1 MQIDSKDVHNQFCRI
16 SVTVVP
22 NTGVPPVEVLALMF
36 PDRDNSTLATMT
48 LANYNASFN
57 AVQLAIQ
64 QRVQNLIA
72 SAIAAG
78 WNLI

>member
-1 MQIDSKDVHNQFCRI
+1 
-16 SVTVVP
+16 
-22 NTGVPPVEVLALMF
+22 MF